1 MYLNRL
7 FKQVGSLTRQYILYA
22 GAIAMIVLLMITWV
36 SYMTITTYVEE
47 HELLLEKEAQ
57 KLRFILDEKIL
68 LIENIMQFIGTK
80 IKDNSD
86 GSDEN
91 IAQLIKHHKNNFKD
105 EVFVWNIFY
114 YINPEGYVIADAYNG
129 LLERKIK
136 LDINKRSWLRDA
148 KSEHWFVKFS
158 RPDVGLITG
167 DYVLP
172 MGIGINDR
180 PSKKFL
186 GYLGGGISIEKL
198 NSYLVSFVGDD
209 TAFLIYND
217 QKDLIISSE
226 PNIEQEDFNRLDKAI
241 ILDVKQKDIL
251 KLKDPI
257 IINGYKFEYYSHLDR
272 FPISI
277 LIGKNQKKY
286 AAELRSEMMPKI
298 VSYAFLG
305 GGFVILLLT
314 LGYKVVR
321 PIMELGRIADDI
333 SKGKKTDVPD
343 YTAWE
348 FQALSNQLKDISEVH
363 RSLRAKQARLTVM
376 NNEIANA
383 NEFIKSNMSFLSH
396 ELMNPTSSIYE
407 FSKLLRDAIK
417 TNNKKE
423 IKEFGEI
430 LEKAADHQYRQLK
443 IFLDLFKFQAAKR
456 SIDEKIISLSE
467 IISWNVSM
475 VNHHIRKKNIK
486 VNLKVEDSLKILGD
500 EILLGQLIQNI
511 VSNAAKYNVD
521 KGIITIS
528 AFKDRQ
534 NCINIICEDTG
545 VGINKRDLKNIF
557 KIFSRA
563 KSISSK
569 VVGYGVGLAFAKDCV
584 EAHNGRIEVQSSVGS
599 GTKFIIKFPKS
610 RSA

>member
-7 FKQVGSLTRQYILYA
+7 FKQVGSLTRQYVLYA
-22 GAIAMIVLLMITWV
+22 AAIAMIVLVMISWV
-36 SYMTITTYVEE
+36 SYMTVKTYVEE

-57 KLRFILDEKIL
+57 KLRFILDEKVL

-86 GSDEN
+86 GSEES

-105 EVFVWNIFY
+105 DVFVWNIFY
-114 YINPEGYVIADAYNG
+114 YINPEGYVVADAYNG
-129 LLERKIK
+129 LLKNKVK
-136 LDINKRSWLRDA
+136 LDINKRSWLKNARND
-148 KSEHWFVKFS
+148 HWFVHFS

-172 MGIGINDR
+172 MGIGIYDR
-180 PSKKFL
+180 PSKSFL

-226 PNIEQEDFNRLDKAI
+226 PNIEQEDFNTLDESI
-241 ILDVKQKDIL
+241 ILDANQKSIL
-251 KLKDPI
+251 KLANPI
-257 IINGYKFEYYSHLDR
+257 VINGYKFEYYSHLDR

-277 LIGKNQKKY
+277 LIGKNQKRYSK
-286 AAELRSEMMPKI
+286 ELRSEMMPKI
-298 VSYAFLG
+298 MSYGFLG
-305 GGFVILLLT
+305 GGFIIVLLT
-314 LGYKVVR
+314 LGYKVVQ
-321 PIMELGRIADDI
+321 PIMELGRIADNI
-333 SKGKKTDVPD
+333 SKGKKADVPD
-343 YTAWE
+343 YQAWE
-348 FQALSNQLKDISEVH
+348 FQALSNQLKNISEIH

-376 NNEIANA
+376 NNEIAHT

-407 FSKLLRDAIK
+407 FSKLLKVAIK
-417 TNNKKE
+417 EGNNKE
-423 IKEFGEI
+423 ISEFGEV

-456 SIDEKIISLSE
+456 SIDEKVISLSE
-467 IISWNVSM
+467 IINWNVSM
-475 VNHHIRKKNIK
+475 VNHHIRKKNVR
-486 VNLKVEDSLKILGD
+486 VNLQIDKGLKILGD

-521 KGIITIS
+521 KGVITIS
-528 AFKDRQ
+528 AFKDRYK
-534 NCINIICEDTG
+534 CINIVCEDTG
-545 VGINKRDLKNIF
+545 VGIDKRDLKNIF

-563 KSISSK
+563 KSVSSR
-569 VVGYGVGLAFAKDCV
+569 VVGYGIGLAFAKDCV
-584 EAHNGRIEVQSSVGS
+584 EAHDGKIEVFSKLGE
-599 GTKFIIKFPKS
+599 GTKFVIKFPKN
-610 RSA
+610 RSV